1 MDFSGSRVARVSWP
15 SAEGAS
21 SESLNRHALALEPDA
36 SIFTEALEIT
46 DGELLE
52 FLACDLDPTEADP
65 EFREKLKEEL
75 WEMVE
80 DGRLGQRRDH

>member
-1 MDFSGSRVARVSWP
+1 MARVSWP
-15 SAEGAS
+15 TAEVAS
-21 SESLNRHALALEPDA
+21 NESLNQHALALEPDA
-36 SIFTEALEIT
+36 SLFTEALEIT

-65 EFREKLKEEL
+65 EFREQLKEEL

-80 DGRLGQRRDH
+80 GGRLGQRRDH